1 MTHDLNYLRDEWLHT
16 GMPLSHFYP
25 LLAAYGGSERHY
37 HGVGHIHWLLGAA
50 NRYAWKVALARP
62 VLTDAEHRRIR
73 LAIFYHDLVYIAGS
87 PDNERASASLAH
99 FAISTELGDLGLAEA
114 VQSDILRTRDHFSWV
129 DGEDIETSI
138 LLDVD
143 LAGLGAP
150 WETYQR
156 HTRQIRLEFS
166 TVDDAAF
173 RIGRIAFLER
183 ALATTVL
190 YRTPIAISLWEA
202 RAHQNMGREL
212 SELNGGEHAG
222 D

>member
-62 VLTDAEHRRIR
+62 VLTDAELRRIR
-73 LAIFYHDLVYIAGS
+73 LAIFYHDLVYIAGN

-99 FAISTELGDLGLAEA
+99 FAISTQLGDLELAGA
-114 VQSDILRTRDHFSWV
+114 VQADILRTRDHFAWG
-129 DGEDIETSI
+129 DTEDFETRI

-150 WETYQR
+150 WEQYQR
-156 HTRQIRLEFS
+156 HTQQIRLEFS
-166 TVDDAAF
+166 NADDAAF

-183 ALATTVL
+183 ALATPVL
-190 YRTPIAISLWEA
+190 YRTDLAQRLWELQA
-202 RAHQNMGREL
+202 RQNMGREL